1 MLKYKKM
8 YKARYNESEYQYGL
22 RQEKLLHPVFN
33 NIFNKQ
39 FEETD
44 KWCEYDFFKDDIY
57 IELKSRKCKYETFPT
72 TIIGT
77 SKIDKYK
84 EILRKDPNKKIY
96 IFVNF
101 LGDLYYWLYTPENDY
116 KITEIKRKDRS
127 YLPGVPHLN
136 IPIEDLTKIKYTD
149 KI

>member
-1 MLKYKKM
+1 M

-22 RQEKLLHPVFN
+22 RQEKILHPVFN
-33 NIFNKQ
+33 KIFNKE
-39 FEETD
+39 FEETG
-44 KWCEYDFFKDDIY
+44 KWCEYDFIKDKTI

-72 TIIGT
+72 TIIGM
-77 SKIDKYK
+77 SKIIKYK
-84 EILRKDPNKKIY
+84 EILRKDPEKKIY

-101 LGDLYYWLYTPENDY
+101 LGELYYWIYKENNYDI
-116 KITEIKRKDRS
+116 KDITRKDRKN
-127 YLPGVPHLN
+127 LPGVPHLN